1 MDADDAAAD
10 GRTNPNASPE
20 LIKARPKDTKKG
32 GVGKGGAEDDE
43 MSKMRGALGARP
55 RVSSRH
61 VSLPRPRAVPR
72 HRIYSN
78 RNHHSR
84 VTTLW
89 PPRVAARPSIRPPK
103 P

>member
-32 GVGKGGAEDDE
+32 GVGNGGAEDDE

-55 RVSSRH
+55 RVSSRGH

-78 RNHHSR
+78 CNHHSL
-84 VTTLW
+84 TTPW
-89 PPRVAARPSIRPPK
+89 PSRVAARPSIHPK